1 MRKLTLGLLAAM
13 PALVTGAQTI
23 PSGTTVSVRLGQ
35 TISSDKARPG
45 DSWAGTL
52 SNDVVVDG
60 RVVARRGD
68 PVQGRVV
75 DAKASG
81 RLSGTALVALQSQSN
96 HNQAVEDLFW
106 ALFNKV
112 DFVFNY

>member
-1 MRKLTLGLLAAM
+1 MGVITMRKLSLCLL
-13 PALVTGAQTI
+13 ALVTQALVAQAQTI
-23 PSGTTVSVRLGQ
+23 PSGTSVSVRLGQ
-35 TISSDKARPG
+35 TISSDKARSG

-81 RLSGTALVALQSQSN
+81 RLSGTALLSLQLASINGAPVRTST
-96 HNQAVEDLFW
+96 VSRTGG
-106 ALFNKV
+106 
-112 DFVFNY
+112 